1 MHDTPTSRISN
12 KIRPINNMKRG
23 IIDLFGPW
31 EPRRVNNKCPAIM
44 LAPSR
49 TDRVPGRII
58 LLTVSMITIIGI
70 RIPGVP
76 VGTRWASNEL
86 YWYTIDTHILPIQIG
101 SASVIVIDKW
111 LVPVKIYGNKPI
123 KFENKIKIK
132 NEINRNTVP
141 GTPIV
146 ENTANNSSSRYKN
159 NFSILLDIWEPTNQ
173 YNWGT
178 IDNKSIHDNQFR
190 DIEKSKKLIIGSND
204 ENRFVI

>member
-1 MHDTPTSRISN
+1 M
-12 KIRPINNMKRG
+12 
-23 IIDLFGPW
+23 
-31 EPRRVNNKCPAIM
+31 
-44 LAPSR
+44 
-49 TDRVPGRII
+49 
-58 LLTVSMITIIGI
+58 
-70 RIPGVP
+70 
-76 VGTRWASNEL
+76 
-86 YWYTIDTHILPIQIG
+86 
-101 SASVIVIDKW
+101 
-111 LVPVKIYGNKPI
+111 
-123 KFENKIKIK
+123 K